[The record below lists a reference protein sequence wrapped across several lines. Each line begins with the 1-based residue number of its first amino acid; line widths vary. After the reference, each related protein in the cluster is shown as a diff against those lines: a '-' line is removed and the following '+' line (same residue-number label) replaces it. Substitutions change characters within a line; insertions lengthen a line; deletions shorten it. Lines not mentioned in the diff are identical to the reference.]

1 MMKMHITRKY
11 QDTTIKLMKHY
22 LYCGTTVLLFNN
34 FIFLLNNTTTTCQK
48 NLLNENEVFIDTTSS
63 TIP

>member
-34 FIFLLNNTTTTCQK
+34 NVPK
-48 NLLNENEVFIDTTSS
+48 KPAERK
-63 TIP
+63 